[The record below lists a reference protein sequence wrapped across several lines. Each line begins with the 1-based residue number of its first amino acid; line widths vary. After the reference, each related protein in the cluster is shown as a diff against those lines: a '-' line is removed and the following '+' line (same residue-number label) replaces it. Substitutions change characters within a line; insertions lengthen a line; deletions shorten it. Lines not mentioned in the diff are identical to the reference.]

1 MSVAMIMMISDD
13 YYDVDEGV
21 SSPICLVAPAASKC
35 NINTL
40 AKLLLTYL
48 TQCRTYYILCST
60 YYVQCK
66 CLDTRRQQGVHDEG
80 TTISPLSK
88 ANSFSHKDC
97 YCSVGGVVC
106 IYTCRKVFLHALG
119 LLICGV
125 VWKAQKVR
133 DKNLFSIYQLYPG

>member
-1 MSVAMIMMISDD
+1 MIMMSVTMIMMISDD

-35 NINTL
+35 NINAL

-97 YCSVGGVVC
+97 YCSVGGAYV
-106 IYTCRKVFLHALG
+106 Y
-119 LLICGV
+119 ICS
-125 VWKAQKVR
+125 KYS
-133 DKNLFSIYQLYPG
+133 FMHY